1 MEMTRI
7 TRRKFILKL
16 IGAGSTIVIG
26 FSWLINKTSPRKFI
40 QAVRLKKYPGPIKSI
55 GDISKQSKWSG

>member
-1 MEMTRI
+1 M
-7 TRRKFILKL
+7 TRRKFIRKL

-26 FSWLINKTSPRKFI
+26 ASWLISKASPRRFLR
-40 QAVRLKKYPGPIKSI
+40 AVRLKKYPGPLRPM

>member
-1 MEMTRI
+1 M

-16 IGAGSTIVIG
+16 IGAGSSIFIG
-26 FSWLINKTSPRKFI
+26 ASWLIHKTSPRRFLR
-40 QAVRLKKYPGPIKSI
+40 AARLNKYPGSLKKL